1 MDIVIDVWL
10 CREPN
15 MMCYVLVFYG
25 DEGETIRKNTHK
37 ILATTYI
44 AERCWIV
51 EIYKG
56 AGDDLEEQEHV

>member
-1 MDIVIDVWL
+1 
-10 CREPN
+10 

-25 DEGETIRKNTHK
+25 DDGETIRKNTHK